1 MGCIVSSPVAEED
14 GHGDDEVGLQVE
26 RSQGTAMAPVERI
39 FSLSLRHSARPK
51 LEARSR
57 ELGLDGTCQ
66 SDPSEILQVRI
77 RRTQR
82 ALFRRV
88 AAACALARALL
99 HTLALRL
106 MSARPRAHH
115 QTTTGVA
122 GVAFQTRAAVAII
135 DPDHPPSS
143 PTPTPQNST

>member
-66 SDPSEILQVRI
+66 SDPSEILQVRS

-99 HTLALRL
+99 HTLALRPA
-106 MSARPRAHH
+106 ARSSNDDRRGWRRVSNPRRRRYH
-115 QTTTGVA
+115 
-122 GVAFQTRAAVAII
+122 R
-135 DPDHPPSS
+135 S
-143 PTPTPQNST
+143 